1 MIRVAVIGMGLMGGL
16 HARIYHD
23 MDDVELVAC
32 VEVDADRRAQV
43 EAELGVRCVE
53 RYDDVPGDVDAVS
66 ITLPDDLHV
75 QASIDTII
83 DNRYAL
89 IEKPLASTVAE
100 CEQILAA
107 QRHPGRLMVGQLLR
121 FDLRLAELKRRIDAG
136 ALGELHYVRIHRA
149 NPLSAARR
157 LRNRVSVTAFLG
169 VHDLD
174 LLLWLTGQDIASVT
188 ASGRKIVSDTWD
200 LSVAEL
206 ELSGGTLASV
216 ANHWLIHDASARSC
230 IAGVEVFGSTGT
242 ATVDLSTGELDIA
255 TDELGRSLRVDT
267 HNWTH
272 DPVVSGGSLRRELA
286 AFVSAAR
293 RQAPCP
299 VSGEEG
305 MRAVAAV
312 EAVERALDAH

>member
-16 HARIYHD
+16 HARIYRD

-32 VEVDADRRAQV
+32 VEVDPDRRTQI
-43 EAELGVRCVE
+43 ESELGVTTVD
-53 RYDDVPGDVDAVS
+53 RYDEIIPAVDAISV
-66 ITLPDDLHV
+66 TLPDHLHV
-75 QASIDTII
+75 RATVDALTSD
-83 DNRYAL
+83 RYAL
-89 IEKPLASTVAE
+89 VEKPLASTVVE
-100 CEQILAA
+100 CDEILAA
-107 QRHPGRLMVGQLLR
+107 QRNPGRLMVGQLLR

-136 ALGELHYVRIHRA
+136 ALGDLHYVRIHRA

-174 LLLWLTGQDIASVT
+174 LLLWLTGQDITSVT

-206 ELSGGTLASV
+206 ELSDGTLASV
-216 ANHWLIHDASARSC
+216 ANHWLIHDAAARSC
-230 IAGVEVFGSTGT
+230 IAGVEIFGSTGT
-242 ATVDLSTGELDIA
+242 ATVDLSTGELDLA
-255 TDELGRSLRVDT
+255 TDELGRSQRVDT

-272 DPVVSGGSLRRELA
+272 DPVVSGGSLRRELE
-286 AFVSAAR
+286 AFVSAVR

-299 VSGEEG
+299 VSGEDG
-305 MRAVAAV
+305 RRAVAAV
-312 EAVERALDAH
+312 EAVESALSDH